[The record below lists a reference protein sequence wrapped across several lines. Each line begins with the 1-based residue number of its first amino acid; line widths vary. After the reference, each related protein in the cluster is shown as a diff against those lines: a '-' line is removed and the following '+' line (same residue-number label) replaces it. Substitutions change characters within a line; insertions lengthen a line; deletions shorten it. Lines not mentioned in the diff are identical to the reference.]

1 MISLRYFLALGGL
14 ALAGSALFTGQAAPA
29 TSSAAARPRVV
40 VLGDSITAGYGLS
53 PSDAYPAV
61 LQQKI
66 DAAHLNYQVV
76 NAGLSGDTTAG
87 GLRRVD
93 WALGAGAKV
102 LVIALGGNDG
112 LRGLSPQ
119 QTEANLNAII
129 QKAKAKVPGLIV
141 VVAGMQMPASMG
153 AEFARA
159 FGELFPHVAK
169 ANGALLVPYLLKDV
183 GGIERMNQPDY
194 IHPTAEGQKK
204 VAENVW
210 AVLKDVLARP

>member
-1 MISLRYFLALGGL
+1 MVI
-14 ALAGSALFTGQAAPA
+14 
-29 TSSAAARPRVV
+29 
-40 VLGDSITAGYGLS
+40 LGDSITAGHGLS

-61 LQQKI
+61 LQAKI

-76 NAGLSGDTTAG
+76 NAGVSGDTTAG

-93 WALGAGAKV
+93 WALSAGAKV

-112 LRGLSPQ
+112 LRGIPPK
-119 QTEANLNAII
+119 QTEANLTGII
-129 QKAKAKVPGLIV
+129 EKAKAKVPGLVV

-159 FGELFPHVAK
+159 FGELFPQVAK

-183 GGIERMNQPDY
+183 GGIEKLNQADF
-194 IHPTAEGQKK
+194 IHPTAEGQRK

-210 AVLKDVLARP
+210 AVLKGALAAE